1 MCLAAYYAAYLIRFD
16 VLARSDM
23 AAFRATAWWIV
34 LLKLASLFSFKLYR
48 GMWRYTGVHD
58 LLNLLKA
65 LAVASALVVFGL
77 LSLYRFE
84 GFSRGVIVVD
94 FLLCVVSLGGYR
106 LGVRVLANSLWGEEA
121 GNGSAARL
129 TKLKRLVVIGAGSAG
144 EKLVREVRENRR
156 LSYDVVGLVDDNLS
170 KLRLTIHGVPVLGP
184 VKNLA
189 AIVQDRSIDELII
202 AAPSATA
209 AEMRKMVDHCKGA
222 GIPFKTVPGIGELI
236 EGRISVNALR
246 EVRYEDL
253 LGRQQVEI
261 DASEIGRYVTGKRV
275 MVTGAAGSIGSELC
289 RQIGGFD
296 PELLL
301 LVDRNES
308 GLFDIEMEFAGKFP
322 RLHVVPVLAALQ
334 NFALMQRFFGQ
345 YEPHVVFHAAAYKHV
360 PMMEL
365 HPWEAVFNNIVATKS
380 LLDLCFRNDVEKC
393 VIVSTDKAV
402 RPSNIMG
409 ACKRVTEL
417 LSQAYAREYGRRFI
431 AVRFG
436 NVIGSVGSVVPLFRK
451 QIAEGGPLTVT
462 HREMTRF
469 FMTIPEACR
478 LILQAGALG
487 NGGEIFLLKMGTP
500 IRIDALA
507 RDMITLSGLKPDEDI
522 RIDYIGLRPGEKL
535 HEELISDGED
545 IIPTRHEKIVVLA
558 SNKIVNLREITKAVS
573 DLAKLASA
581 CNVAGIKQRLR
592 TVIHD
597 YAPHPDERP
606 VISVVSPLSR
616 EERMEREGRKG

>member
-417 LSQAYAREYGRRFI
+417 LSQAYAREVRSPVYCRTLRECYRKRGQCCSLVQEADCGRGAPDGDAQGDDPLFHDDPGSVPPYPAGGRPRKRRGNIPPQDGYAHQDRCIGAGYDHPLGVETGRRHSH
-431 AVRFG
+431 R
-436 NVIGSVGSVVPLFRK
+436 LYR
-451 QIAEGGPLTVT
+451 AE
-462 HREMTRF
+462 
-469 FMTIPEACR
+469 
-478 LILQAGALG
+478 AG
-487 NGGEIFLLKMGTP
+487 
-500 IRIDALA
+500 
-507 RDMITLSGLKPDEDI
+507 
-522 RIDYIGLRPGEKL
+522 
-535 HEELISDGED
+535 
-545 IIPTRHEKIVVLA
+545 
-558 SNKIVNLREITKAVS
+558 
-573 DLAKLASA
+573 
-581 CNVAGIKQRLR
+581 
-592 TVIHD
+592 
-597 YAPHPDERP
+597 
-606 VISVVSPLSR
+606 
-616 EERMEREGRKG
+616 